1 MYNKINLKV
10 RRDNMDKDVENLI
23 KIYEYL
29 VEEVSF
35 VNIGKLIMYL
45 TDFYKNGS
53 VMEFESESDW

>member
-1 MYNKINLKV
+1 
-10 RRDNMDKDVENLI
+10 MDKDVENLI